1 MADIWDTV
9 LDRLEADLA
18 AVERGLGEQHPPSEA
33 AVMAAQLGTW
43 VPPRGLG
50 PLPAHLLGRAR
61 ALAAAQARVAER
73 VDAVRITA
81 GHHLTA
87 LRSVPGLPGQPA
99 MFVDVEG

>member
-1 MADIWDTV
+1 MADRWDTV

-18 AVERGLGEQHPPSEA
+18 AVERGLGESHPPTEA

-50 PLPAHLLGRAR
+50 PLPDHLIDRAR
-61 ALAAAQARVAER
+61 ALAATQARVAER
-73 VDAVRITA
+73 VDALRITV

-87 LRSVPGLPGQPA
+87 LRALPSTPPQAPR
-99 MFVDVEG
+99 FVDVEG